1 MSDSVLS
8 PCMHCQD
15 RFPGMACCSREKA
28 RCSRFLEY
36 IQSLSRA
43 RAHCVLIKEL
53 KLIITK

>member
-1 MSDSVLS
+1 MFASVLS
-8 PCMHCQD
+8 PCVHCQD
-15 RFPGMACCSREKA
+15 RFSGMACCSREKA

-36 IQSLSRA
+36 IESLSKA